1 MTIDTDLPKKAAILQ
16 LKKAKEP
23 TIVGT
28 IFQNWL
34 VVGTK
39 ETKKKTKDGLEVI
52 TNTPVY
58 AAKRPSE
65 LVEELKVFLPNFI
78 NVNGD
83 LTELRDDPKTGYFLP
98 RTRFKP
104 DDVEASLYAKDV
116 TLGFKNNLDGSARW
130 APLIIHYRD
139 CVREVSRVT
148 KYPSWPLK
156 SDHLVLAPGIEPQA
170 NGSLD
175 RLVDFFC
182 PETETDRKL
191 IKALFVTPAWSE
203 GQGKRPL
210 FLIMGPRAADSNV
223 SIGKSKLAEKLQKLY
238 QAGADFPQEVKPERW
253 LTTIMEMQTAQIVR
267 FDNVRVAEWASTIL
281 ERIVTSEMI
290 SGHKHGVGHREY
302 PNHITFVA
310 TINDP
315 HLNAD
320 LASRSVVIRV
330 KKPETYG
337 AWERNVDTWIAEN
350 RIDVLRDI
358 ASILMSQNVPD
369 PDMNTQFRF
378 PQWKETILNKI
389 DANLGD
395 HIKAQSEVLKGDS
408 GTDEWLDY
416 IIDKVCRY
424 TYATETRHDRVSTE
438 NHRIFVSNSVIA
450 QWWQEWHGLRV
461 TGRLSSSDGR
471 KLKTLCVQ
479 AKMLYGDIVKVGD
492 QPTRGYWVNPSAT
505 DLRSIGIATQIRE
518 SNHAL
523 PITIGKKRKN

>member
-1 MTIDTDLPKKAAILQ
+1 MTESDNYKKAAILQ
-16 LKKAKEP
+16 LKSAKTP
-23 TIVGT
+23 KVSGQIFQNWTIVGT
-28 IFQNWL
+28 RE
-34 VVGTK
+34 VR
-39 ETKKKTKDGLEVI
+39 KKGKDNLEVI

-65 LVEELKVFLPNFI
+65 LIDELKTLLPNFI

-83 LTELRDDPKTGYFLP
+83 LTELRDDPKTGYLIP
-98 RTRFKP
+98 RSRFKP

-116 TLGFKNNLDGSARW
+116 TLGFKLTLDGSTKW
-130 APLIIHYRD
+130 APLIVHYRD
-139 CVREVSRVT
+139 CVRQVSRVT
-148 KYPSWPLK
+148 KYPSWPVQE
-156 SDHLVLAPGIEPQA
+156 DHLVLAPGIEPQA
-170 NGSLD
+170 NGALD

-210 FLIMGPRAADSNV
+210 FLVMGPHDAASNV

-253 LTTIMEMQTAQIVR
+253 LTTIMEMQHAQIVR
-267 FDNVRVAEWASTIL
+267 FDNVRVSEWSSTIL

-315 HLNAD
+315 HLNDD
-320 LASRSVVIRV
+320 LASRAIVIRV

-337 AWERNVDTWIAEN
+337 QWERNVDTWIEEN
-350 RIDVLRDI
+350 RKDVLRDI
-358 ASILMSQNVPD
+358 GSIIMSQNVPD

-395 HIKAQSEVLKGDS
+395 HIKSQSALLKSD
-408 GTDEWLDY
+408 TDPLEWLEFVK
-416 IIDKVCRY
+416 DKVSRY
-424 TYATETRHDRVSTE
+424 TYSLPGTGRSVSTE
-438 NHRIFVSNSVIA
+438 GFETFVFGPIMWEWFQDWTGQKRGGSAKGA
-450 QWWQEWHGLRV
+450 QGK
-461 TGRLSSSDGR
+461 
-471 KLKTLCVQ
+471 KLKSLCLS
-479 AKMLYGDIVKVGD
+479 AGMEYTEN
-492 QPTRGYWVNPSAT
+492 QPCDNMTRRGYWVNPGNKAAEK
-505 DLRSIGIATQIRE
+505 IGITTHHERN
-518 SNHAL
+518 SNACKVA
-523 PITIGKKRKN
+523 KKPVR